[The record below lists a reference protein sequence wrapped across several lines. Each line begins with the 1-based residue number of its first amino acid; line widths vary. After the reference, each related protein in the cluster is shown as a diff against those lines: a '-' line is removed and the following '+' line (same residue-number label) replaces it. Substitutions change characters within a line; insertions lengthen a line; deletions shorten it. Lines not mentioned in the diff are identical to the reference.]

1 MPDDFVTRLHYIS
14 VYEEIIMY
22 QRILL
27 LIIAGFILGT
37 SAVMADGSDK
47 IKAAVTSAEKW
58 IRLIDEGQYIESWKE
73 SSEYFQQ
80 AVKQDQWEQAVRT
93 VRIPLG
99 KMVSRELKSTVYTT
113 SLPGV
118 PDGEYVVIEFNTSFE
133 NKESGVEIVTPQM
146 DKDGIWK
153 VSGYYIK

>member
-1 MPDDFVTRLHYIS
+1 
-14 VYEEIIMY
+14 MY

-27 LIIAGFILGT
+27 LILAGFVLGT

-47 IKAAVTSAEKW
+47 IKAAVTSAEQW
-58 IRLIDEGQYIESWKE
+58 VRLIDEGHYIESWEE
-73 SSEYFQQ
+73 SSEYFKQ
-80 AVKQDQWEQAVRT
+80 VIKQDQWEQAVRT
-93 VRIPLG
+93 VRKPLG
-99 KMVSRELKSTVYTT
+99 KLVLRELKSTVYTT

-133 NKESGVEIVTPQM
+133 NKKSGVEIVTPRV